1 MNGKGTRG
9 RKGDIENGRAYRE
22 SESEA
27 ECEWVKHGRTERRRQ
42 KTTPWVV
49 AAAAAE

>member
-27 ECEWVKHGRTERRRQ
+27 ECEWVKHGSTFPRNKE
-42 KTTPWVV
+42 
-49 AAAAAE
+49 